1 MGRAMFYKLE
11 KEATEADRKYFA
23 FFNNPITLEKI
34 RLDKEQAY
42 HPSVETVF
50 NG

>member
-1 MGRAMFYKLE
+1 MFKKLE
-11 KEATEADRKYFA
+11 KEASDADKKYFA